1 MKRMIKS
8 ASTGRSKKFA
18 SMSDEE
24 LFDLQEKYAKNP
36 LRQSQIE
43 MEMVA
48 RGLLKTQHSDPNYR
62 KTAELES
69 FEPSTT
75 SEGDL
80 AATVEQL
87 IQTQFEDLVARSIE
101 WANDKDI
108 NWEYDNPEDFAWF
121 AECQLFEEVLP
132 EMLRDLGYPSVSE
145 ESLRAA
151 VPEDFL
157 EELRETAKLGD
168 FDV

>member
-1 MKRMIKS
+1 MITS
-8 ASTGRSKKFA
+8 ASARRSKKFA

-36 LRQSQIE
+36 LHQSQVE

-48 RGLLKTQHSDPNYR
+48 RGLLKTQRSDPNYR

-69 FEPSTT
+69 FEPSTP
-75 SEGDL
+75 SEGNL

-87 IQTQFEDLVARSIE
+87 IQTQSEDLIARSIE

-132 EMLRDLGYPSVSE
+132 EMLEGDFGYSGVSE
-145 ESLRAA
+145 ESLRAV

-157 EELRETAKLGD
+157 EELREAAKLGD
-168 FDV
+168 FDI

>member
-8 ASTGRSKKFA
+8 ASVGRSK
-18 SMSDEE
+18 
-24 LFDLQEKYAKNP
+24 P
-36 LRQSQIE
+36 
-43 MEMVA
+43 
-48 RGLLKTQHSDPNYR
+48 
-62 KTAELES
+62 
-69 FEPSTT
+69 
-75 SEGDL
+75 EGNL

-87 IQTQFEDLVARSIE
+87 IQTQSEDLIARSIE

-132 EMLRDLGYPSVSE
+132 EILEGDYGYSSVSE
-145 ESLRAA
+145 ESLRAV